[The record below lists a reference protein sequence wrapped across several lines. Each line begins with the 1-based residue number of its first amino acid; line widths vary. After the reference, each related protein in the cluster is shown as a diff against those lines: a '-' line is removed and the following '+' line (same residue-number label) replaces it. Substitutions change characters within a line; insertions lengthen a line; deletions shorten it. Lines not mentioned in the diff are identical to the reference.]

1 MTIIRWNIRY
11 LKWKI
16 FFNYFHI
23 LKKLPMLLN
32 NFWKIINILI
42 RKINSKIKNQISFE
56 QISTIDSNND
66 KFTIHFRIC
75 DHKLKSLY
83 LNFIFNLFPVSLSK
97 KKTFCKNFLII
108 YQTSGKLARF
118 FFEHPI
124 CICKSLHYILY
135 HKKNVINYYYNFQI
149 SFIWQLFKTNI
160 ICINNFSNFSTS
172 Y

>member
-1 MTIIRWNIRY
+1 MIDTHKDLNCTLRIVNDNHTMKY
-11 LKWKI
+11 KI
-16 FFNYFHI
+16 FKVKNIFQLFSHS
-23 LKKLPMLLN
+23 KKASNAFN
-32 NFWKIINILI
+32 NFWKIINILN

-83 LNFIFNLFPVSLSK
+83 LNFIFNLFPVSLPK

-135 HKKNVINYYYNFQI
+135 HKKNVINYYYNF
-149 SFIWQLFKTNI
+149 
-160 ICINNFSNFSTS
+160 
-172 Y
+172 